1 MCFDLGSQPPI
12 EPIAGG
18 ALDAATVTLHSEDG
32 TAFRAFRASA
42 AAPVGAGVLIL
53 PDARGLHPFYEELAL
68 RFAEHGVDALAIDY
82 FGRTAGVGDRGDD
95 FEYAS
100 HLQATR
106 WASLAVDIAA
116 GVAELRGGGAP
127 GGGARSLFTVGFCYG
142 GRLSFLSS
150 TLRLD
155 LAGSVGFYGVPA
167 GPGRSDIPA
176 PVDLAD
182 QIACPILGLFGGAD
196 QAIGPDAIAAFDRA
210 LEAADVRHELITYPG
225 APHSF
230 FDRKAAHF
238 AEAWADSWAATIGF
252 IRDHTAA

>member
-1 MCFDLGSQPPI
+1 MCFDLDSRPPI
-12 EPIAGG
+12 EPISGG
-18 ALDAATVTLHSEDG
+18 ALDAATVTLHSADG
-32 TAFRAFRASA
+32 TAFRAFRAAA

-82 FGRTAGVGDRGDD
+82 FGRTAGVGDRGSD
-95 FEYAS
+95 FEYAP
-100 HLQATR
+100 HVQETR
-106 WASLAVDIAA
+106 WATLAMDIAA
-116 GVAELRGGGAP
+116 GAEELRAAEGGR
-127 GGGARSLFTVGFCYG
+127 ARSLFTVGFCYG

-150 TLRLD
+150 TIGLD
-155 LAGSVGFYGVPA
+155 LAGSIGFYGVPA

-182 QIACPILGLFGGAD
+182 RITCPILGLFGGAD

-210 LEAADVRHELITYPG
+210 LEAAGVRHELITFPN

-230 FDRKAAHF
+230 FDRKAADF
-238 AEAWADSWAATIGF
+238 AEASADSWAATIGF